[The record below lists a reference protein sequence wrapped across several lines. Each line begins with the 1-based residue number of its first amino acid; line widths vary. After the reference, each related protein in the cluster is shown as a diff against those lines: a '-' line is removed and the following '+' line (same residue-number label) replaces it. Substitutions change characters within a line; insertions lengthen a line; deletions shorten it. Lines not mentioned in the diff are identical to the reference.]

1 MRIEKDVS
9 ATFADQLGV
18 VGMKSHKELYEV
30 PLIKSIKQGAQSA
43 YSLDLVS
50 SASRR
55 PSIGCPK

>member
-18 VGMKSHKELYEV
+18 VGMKSHKKLYETT
-30 PLIKSIKQGAQSA
+30 LIKSIKQGARLA

-50 SASRR
+50 LAL
-55 PSIGCPK
+55 